1 MWLRI
6 AAASNAKDQDK
17 LEYEIQ
23 YHPMA
28 PQVCLDHVNRL
39 SAGFN
44 VACLGGHLKIGRSE
58 WIGRGRD
65 MEANG
70 QMSNQDIEMFVAVD
84 RTCGVNVKE
93 RAEMMWE
100 NVRRRSSDQG
110 TGDRRNH

>member
-1 MWLRI
+1 
-6 AAASNAKDQDK
+6 
-17 LEYEIQ
+17 
-23 YHPMA
+23 
-28 PQVCLDHVNRL
+28 
-39 SAGFN
+39 
-44 VACLGGHLKIGRSE
+44 
-58 WIGRGRD
+58 